1 MEKANDLGI
10 QLPKHVIFGEP
21 TELKLAVS
29 QKVKP
34 PPTNIPLTTKTP
46 PLTESLHLFDCYEI

>member
-10 QLPKHVIFGEP
+10 VLPQHVIFGEP

-29 QKVKP
+29 QKVYRVLY
-34 PPTNIPLTTKTP
+34 N
-46 PLTESLHLFDCYEI
+46 

>member
-10 QLPKHVIFGEP
+10 QLPKTVIFGEP

-29 QKVKP
+29 QKVSHLGAL
-34 PPTNIPLTTKTP
+34 LTP
-46 PLTESLHLFDCYEI
+46 GYYNV